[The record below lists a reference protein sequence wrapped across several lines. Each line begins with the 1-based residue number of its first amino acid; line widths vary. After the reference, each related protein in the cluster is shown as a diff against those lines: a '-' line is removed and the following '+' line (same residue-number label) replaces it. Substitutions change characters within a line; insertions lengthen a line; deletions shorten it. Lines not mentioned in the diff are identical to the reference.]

1 MDEIAKYVSIEEV
14 AEYYTVS
21 VSTVR
26 GWLRKDV
33 IPPTAYLKIGNTYR
47 FRIADV
53 DAALRAKTLSE
64 KTAPASAEAETI
76 NPAEPVQMEFDF
88 TFATDKDA

>member
-21 VSTVR
+21 VSTIR

-33 IPPTAYLKIGNTYR
+33 IPATAYLKIGNTYR

-64 KTAPASAEAETI
+64 KAAPAPAEVETI
-76 NPAEPVQMEFDF
+76 DPTEPVQLEFDF